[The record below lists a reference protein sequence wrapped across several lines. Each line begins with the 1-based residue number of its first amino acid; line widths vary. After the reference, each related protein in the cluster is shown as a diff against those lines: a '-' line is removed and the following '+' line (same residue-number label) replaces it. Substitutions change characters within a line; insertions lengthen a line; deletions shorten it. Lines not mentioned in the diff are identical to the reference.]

1 MESDSGRINWFDWVW
16 ELSWVLGPFKAQFQN
31 YPGVCEAHGQSR
43 NCWFDLVWELIWV
56 LSALIRSLIS
66 VIQIKFDW
74 KHSKL
79 IGLIGS
85 VNWLGVFT
93 RPFWRAIS
101 TSVEFSVAF
110 PVDCEARYNHRIR
123 KGWVL
128 RMLWGIFFNFYKFG
142 ELMRTFIASN
152 YCQGKLLRKKKLNS
166 ISFRTSFPYFSDF
179 QLEF

>member
-1 MESDSGRINWFDWVW
+1 M
-16 ELSWVLGPFKAQFQN
+16 
-31 YPGVCEAHGQSR
+31 
-43 NCWFDLVWELIWV
+43 
-56 LSALIRSLIS
+56 
-66 VIQIKFDW
+66 
-74 KHSKL
+74 

-152 YCQGKLLRKKKLNS
+152 YCQGKLLRKKSSTQFHLGLPFHTSVIFNWSFKLRSGTHMPARSSDYISLHHKVHYQMRSYLLLTIKIYLDHNS
-166 ISFRTSFPYFSDF
+166 SYS
-179 QLEF
+179 